1 MKEKEINI
9 NLLNQ
14 VSICGTI
21 PVGERHSALH
31 MKLPVVW
38 EEHDLMFINRCYHLY
53 SIIRYLEAPGM
64 YLVTAY

>member
-9 NLLNQ
+9 NLLSQ
-14 VSICGTI
+14 VSICGTL

-38 EEHDLMFINRCYHLY
+38 HKHDLMFISPCHHLY
-53 SIIRYLEAPGM
+53 SIIRYLEAPVM